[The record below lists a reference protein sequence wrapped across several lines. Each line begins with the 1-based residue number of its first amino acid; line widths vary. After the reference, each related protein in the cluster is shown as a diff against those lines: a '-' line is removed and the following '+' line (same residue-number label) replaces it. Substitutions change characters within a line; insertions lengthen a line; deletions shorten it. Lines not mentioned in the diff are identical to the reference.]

1 MNQPDRRLTLKLLL
15 AYALALSL
23 MLAVALPGAST
34 GQVVRVVVAGVIG
47 AGLVY
52 VIGRRLQSRVRARS
66 EQLIGEVNAARATV
80 DRAEEDRRLLEQVL
94 AVVRQGVVLVGEDDV
109 IAYTNPAADELIRP
123 SARLSSLVPHGLQT
137 LVRQARVE
145 QRVTEA
151 DLEYGSPVRTLRA
164 AAVLFPAD
172 KRVLVTITDVTTS
185 NRMEAIRRDFVAAA
199 SHELKTPVASIL
211 ASTEALGLALAR
223 DPASAA
229 RFATQVERSARQLA
243 KLVSDLLDLSR
254 VESSTMEAEPV
265 DVGPM
270 VEAEVAR
277 ARGAAAEAEIA
288 LSVEADRIAVMG
300 SRPDLALAVRN
311 LLDNA
316 IRHTPRGGSISVTVL
331 AHNGRCQIMVADT
344 GEGIPRRELPRVF
357 ERFYRVDSARSRTTG
372 GTGLGLAI
380 VKHVAEGHLGE
391 VSVES
396 ELGVGS
402 RFRIDLPGHVPD
414 EPFRV

>member
-1 MNQPDRRLTLKLLL
+1 MNQPDRRLSLTLLL
-15 AYALALSL
+15 AYSLAFSL
-23 MLAVALPGAST
+23 TLAAVLPGAGT
-34 GQVVRVVVAGVIG
+34 GQLVRVLGAGVIG
-47 AGLVY
+47 AGLVFA
-52 VIGRRLQSRVRARS
+52 IGRRFERRVETRS
-66 EQLIGEVNAARATV
+66 ELLTDEVSTARAV
-80 DRAEEDRRLLEQVL
+80 ADRAEDDRRLLEQVL

-109 IAYTNPAADELIRP
+109 IAYTNPAANELIRP
-123 SARLSSLVPHGLQT
+123 SDRLSSLVPHGLQT

-145 QRVTEA
+145 QRVTEG
-151 DLEYGSPVRTLRA
+151 DLEYGSPVRMLRA

-172 KRVLVTITDVTTS
+172 KRVLLTITDVTTS

-199 SHELKTPVASIL
+199 SHELKTPVASII
-211 ASTEALGLALAR
+211 ASTEALGLALAH
-223 DPASAA
+223 DPASAE

-254 VESSTMEAEPV
+254 VESSTMEAESV
-265 DVGPM
+265 DVGQM
-270 VEAEVAR
+270 VEVEVAR
-277 ARGAAAEAEIA
+277 ARAVAADVEVD
-288 LSVEADRIAVMG
+288 LSVEADRVAVMG

-316 IRHTPRGGSISVTVL
+316 LRHTSRGGSISVTVS
-331 AHNGRCQIMVADT
+331 ASNGRCHITVADT
-344 GEGIPRRELPRVF
+344 GEGIPRRELPRIF

-380 VKHVAEGHLGE
+380 VKHVVEGHRGE

-402 RFRIDLPGHVPD
+402 RFRIDLPA
-414 EPFRV
+414 

>member
-1 MNQPDRRLTLKLLL
+1 MNQPDRRLTLKLLGAYLL
-15 AYALALSL
+15 AFSL
-23 MLAVALPGAST
+23 T
-34 GQVVRVVVAGVIG
+34 VVVVLGAGVATSRAAGMVGAGLLG

-52 VIGRRLQSRVRARS
+52 VIGRNLQRRVDSLSDR
-66 EQLIGEVNAARATV
+66 LIGEKNTARAMA

-109 IAYTNPAADELIRP
+109 IAYANPAANELIRP
-123 SARLSSLVPHGLQT
+123 ADRLASLVPHGLQR

-145 QRVTEA
+145 QNVAEG
-151 DLEYGSPVRTLRA
+151 DLEHGAPVRTLRA

-172 KRVLVTITDVTTS
+172 KRVLVTITDVTAS

-211 ASTEALGLALAR
+211 ASAEALGLALSR

-229 RFATQVERSARQLA
+229 RFAVQVERSARQLA

-254 VESSTMEAEPV
+254 VESSSMESEPV
-265 DVGPM
+265 AVGPM
-270 VEAEVAR
+270 VESEVAR
-277 ARGAAAEAEIA
+277 VKAAVAEAEIA
-288 LSVEADRIAVMG
+288 LSVEAAPVVVVG

-316 IRHTPRGGSISVTVL
+316 IRHTPRGGSISVTVS
-331 AHNGRCQIMVADT
+331 ADDGRCYITVADT
-344 GEGIPRRELPRVF
+344 GEGIPRRELPRIF
-357 ERFYRVDSARSRTTG
+357 ERFYRVDTARSRTTG

-380 VKHVAEGHLGE
+380 VKHVADGHRGE

-402 RFRIDLPGHVPD
+402 RFRIDLPAYTAG
-414 EPFRV
+414 

>member
-1 MNQPDRRLTLKLLL
+1 MNQPDRRLTLKLLGAYLL
-15 AYALALSL
+15 AFSL
-23 MLAVALPGAST
+23 T
-34 GQVVRVVVAGVIG
+34 VVVVLGAGVATIRAAGMVGAGLLG

-52 VIGRRLQSRVRARS
+52 VIGRNLQRRVDSLSDR
-66 EQLIGEVNAARATV
+66 LIGEKNTARAMA

-109 IAYTNPAADELIRP
+109 IAYANPAANELIRP
-123 SARLSSLVPHGLQT
+123 ADRLASLVPHGLQR

-145 QRVTEA
+145 QNVAEG
-151 DLEYGSPVRTLRA
+151 DLEHGAPVRTLRA

-172 KRVLVTITDVTTS
+172 KRVLVTITDVTAS

-211 ASTEALGLALAR
+211 ASAEALGLALSR

-229 RFATQVERSARQLA
+229 RFAVQVERSARQLA

-254 VESSTMEAEPV
+254 VESSSMESEPV
-265 DVGPM
+265 AVGPM
-270 VEAEVAR
+270 VESEVAR
-277 ARGAAAEAEIA
+277 VKAAVAEAEIA
-288 LSVEADRIAVMG
+288 LSVEAAPVVVVG
-300 SRPDLALAVRN
+300 SQPDLALAVRN

-316 IRHTPRGGSISVTVL
+316 IRHTPRGGSISVTVS
-331 AHNGRCQIMVADT
+331 ADDGRCYITVADT
-344 GEGIPRRELPRVF
+344 GEGIPRRELPRIF
-357 ERFYRVDSARSRTTG
+357 ERFYRVDTARSRTTG

-380 VKHVAEGHLGE
+380 VKHVADGHRGE

-402 RFRIDLPGHVPD
+402 RFRIDLPAYTAG
-414 EPFRV
+414 

>member
-1 MNQPDRRLTLKLLL
+1 MNTPDRRLTLKLLFAYLL
-15 AYALALSL
+15 AFSL
-23 MLAVALPGAST
+23 TLMAVMPNARASQLV
-34 GQVVRVVVAGVIG
+34 GVAGAGLIG

-52 VIGRRLQSRVRARS
+52 TIGRRLQSRVEA
-66 EQLIGEVNAARATV
+66 IGQGLAAEATTARAV
-80 DRAEEDRRLLEQVL
+80 ADQAEEDRRLLEQVL
-94 AVVRQGVVLVGEDDV
+94 SVVRQGVVLVGEDDV
-109 IAYTNPAADELIRP
+109 IAYTNPAANELIKP
-123 SARLSSLVPHGLQT
+123 SDRLSSLVPHGLQT

-145 QRVTEA
+145 QKVTEG

-172 KRVLVTITDVTTS
+172 KRVLVTITDVTAS

-211 ASTEALGLALAR
+211 ASSEALGLALTR

-277 ARGAAAEAEIA
+277 VKGAAAEAEIA
-288 LSVEADRIAVMG
+288 LHFEAARVAVMG

-316 IRHTPRGGSISVTVL
+316 IRHTSRGGSISVTVS
-331 AHNGRCQIMVADT
+331 AHNGRCHIIVADT
-344 GEGIPRRELPRVF
+344 GEGIPSRELPRIF
-357 ERFYRVDSARSRTTG
+357 ERFYRVDSARSRATG

-380 VKHVAEGHLGE
+380 VKHVAEGHRGE

-396 ELGVGS
+396 ELGAGS
-402 RFRIDLPGHVPD
+402 RFRIDLPAYVPD
-414 EPFRV
+414 

>member
-1 MNQPDRRLTLKLLL
+1 MNQPDRRLTLRLLFAYLL
-15 AYALALSL
+15 AFSL
-23 MLAVALPGAST
+23 TLVAVVPEANAKQLVT
-34 GQVVRVVVAGVIG
+34 VAGAGLIG

-52 VIGRRLQSRVRARS
+52 VIGKRLQRRVEATEERLTADA
-66 EQLIGEVNAARATV
+66 NTARAV
-80 DRAEEDRRLLEQVL
+80 ANRAEEDRRLLEQVL

-109 IAYTNPAADELIRP
+109 IAYANPAANELIRP
-123 SARLSSLVPHGLQT
+123 ADRLSGLVPHGLQT

-145 QRVTEA
+145 QSVTEG

-172 KRVLVTITDVTTS
+172 KRVLVTITDVTAS

-211 ASTEALGLALAR
+211 ASTEALALALAR
-223 DPASAA
+223 DPASAE
-229 RFATQVERSARQLA
+229 RFVTQVERSARQLA

-254 VESSTMEAEPV
+254 VESSTMEAETV
-265 DVGPM
+265 EVGPM

-277 ARGAAAEAEIA
+277 VRGAAAEAEVA
-288 LSVEADRIAVMG
+288 LGLQTAPVTVMG

-316 IRHTPRGGSISVTVL
+316 IRHTARGGSISVTVS
-331 AHNGRCQIMVADT
+331 AHHGRCHITVADT
-344 GEGIPRRELPRVF
+344 GEGIPRRELPRIF
-357 ERFYRVDSARSRTTG
+357 ERFYRVDSARSRATG

-380 VKHVAEGHLGE
+380 VKHVAEGHRGE

-396 ELGVGS
+396 ELGAGS
-402 RFRIDLPGHVPD
+402 KFRIDLPAHVPA
-414 EPFRV
+414 

>member
-1 MNQPDRRLTLKLLL
+1 MTQPDRRLTLKLLFAFFL
-15 AYALALSL
+15 AFSLTLVAVMPEAGPGL
-23 MLAVALPGAST
+23 MLRVGGA
-34 GQVVRVVVAGVIG
+34 GLIG
-47 AGLVY
+47 AVLVY
-52 VIGRRLQSRVRARS
+52 VIGTRIQNRVAAMGQGLAA
-66 EQLIGEVNAARATV
+66 EADTARAV
-80 DRAEEDRRLLEQVL
+80 ASRAEEDRRLLEQVL
-94 AVVRQGVVLVGEDDV
+94 AVVRQGVVLVGENDV
-109 IAYTNPAADELIRP
+109 IAYTNPAASELIRP
-123 SARLSSLVPHGLQT
+123 ADRLSSLVPHGLQT

-145 QRVTEA
+145 QRVTEG
-151 DLEYGSPVRTLRA
+151 DLEYGNPVRTLRA

-172 KRVLVTITDVTTS
+172 KRVLLTITDVTAS

-211 ASTEALGLALAR
+211 ASTEALALALAR
-223 DPASAA
+223 DPASAE
-229 RFATQVERSARQLA
+229 RFANQVERSAQQLA

-265 DVGPM
+265 EIGPM

-277 ARGAAAEAEIA
+277 VRGAAAEAEISLGFQTA
-288 LSVEADRIAVMG
+288 PVAVMG

-316 IRHTPRGGSISVTVL
+316 IRHTSRGGSIAVTVS
-331 AHNGRCQIMVADT
+331 AHNGRCHITVADT
-344 GEGIPRRELPRVF
+344 GEGIPSRELPRIF
-357 ERFYRVDSARSRTTG
+357 ERFYRVDSARSRATG

-380 VKHVAEGHLGE
+380 VKHVAEGHRGE

-402 RFRIDLPGHVPD
+402 KFRIDLPAYLPA
-414 EPFRV
+414 

>member
-1 MNQPDRRLTLKLLL
+1 MNQPDRRLPLKLLVAYSL
-15 AYALALSL
+15 AFSL
-23 MLAVALPGAST
+23 TLAVVVPGAGTS
-34 GQVVRVVVAGVIG
+34 QLLRVVG
-47 AGLVY
+47 AGLIGAVLIY
-52 VIGRRLQSRVRARS
+52 VIGTRFQSRVEANS
-66 EQLIGEVNAARATV
+66 ERLSREADASQTV
-80 DRAEEDRRLLEQVL
+80 ADRAEEDRRLLEQVL

-109 IAYTNPAADELIRP
+109 IAYTNPAANELIKP
-123 SARLSSLVPHGLQT
+123 SDRLSSLVPHGLQT

-145 QRVTEA
+145 QRVTEG
-151 DLEYGSPVRTLRA
+151 DLEYGSPVRMLRA

-223 DPASAA
+223 DPASAE

-265 DVGPM
+265 DVAPM

-277 ARGAAAEAEIA
+277 ARGAAAEAEIT
-288 LSVEADRIAVMG
+288 LSVEAERVAVLG

-316 IRHTPRGGSISVTVL
+316 IRHTARGGSISVTVS
-331 AHNGRCQIMVADT
+331 ASNGRCRITVADT
-344 GEGIPRRELPRVF
+344 GEGIPRRELPRIF
-357 ERFYRVDSARSRTTG
+357 ERFYRVDTARSRVTG

-391 VSVES
+391 VTVES

-402 RFRIDLPGHVPD
+402 KFRIDLPAYVPD
-414 EPFRV
+414 

>member
-1 MNQPDRRLTLKLLL
+1 MNTPDRRLALKLLVAYLL
-15 AYALALSL
+15 AFSL
-23 MLAVALPGAST
+23 TLVTVIPDARASQLV
-34 GQVVRVVVAGVIG
+34 GVAGAGLIG

-52 VIGRRLQSRVRARS
+52 AIGRRLQSRVEA
-66 EQLIGEVNAARATV
+66 IGEGLAAEATTARAMA
-80 DRAEEDRRLLEQVL
+80 DQAEENRRLLEQVL
-94 AVVRQGVVLVGEDDV
+94 VVVRQGVVLVGEDDV
-109 IAYTNPAADELIRP
+109 IAYTNPAANELIKP
-123 SARLSSLVPHGLQT
+123 SDRLSSLVPHGLQT

-145 QRVTEA
+145 QRVTEG

-172 KRVLVTITDVTTS
+172 KRVLVTITDVTAS

-211 ASTEALGLALAR
+211 ASSEALGLALAR
-223 DPASAA
+223 DPASAE

-254 VESSTMEAEPV
+254 VESTMEAEPV

-277 ARGAAAEAEIA
+277 VKGAAAEAEIA
-288 LSVEADRIAVMG
+288 LDFEAARVAVMG

-316 IRHTPRGGSISVTVL
+316 IRHTSRGGSISVTVS
-331 AHNGRCQIMVADT
+331 AHNGRCHIIVVDT
-344 GEGIPRRELPRVF
+344 GEGIPSRELPRIF
-357 ERFYRVDSARSRTTG
+357 ERFYRVDSARSRATG

-380 VKHVAEGHLGE
+380 VKHVAEGHRGE

-396 ELGVGS
+396 ELGAGS
-402 RFRIDLPGHVPD
+402 RFRIDLPAYVPD
-414 EPFRV
+414 

>member
-15 AYALALSL
+15 AYALAFSLSL
-23 MLAVALPGAST
+23 AASVPGAPT
-34 GQVVRVVVAGVIG
+34 RQVVRVVGALVIG

-52 VIGRRLQSRVRARS
+52 VIGRRLQSRVKART
-66 EQLIGEVNAARATV
+66 ELLIVEVNAARAAA

-94 AVVRQGVVLVGEDDV
+94 AVVRQGVLLVGEDDV
-109 IAYTNPAADELIRP
+109 IAYTNPAANELIRP
-123 SARLSSLVPHGLQT
+123 SDRLSGLVPHGLQT
-137 LVRQARVE
+137 LVRQARAE
-145 QRVTEA
+145 QKVTEG

-172 KRVLVTITDVTTS
+172 KRVLVTITDVTAS

-211 ASTEALGLALAR
+211 ASTDALGLALAR
-223 DPASAA
+223 DPASAE

-277 ARGAAAEAEIA
+277 ARSTAAGAEIA
-288 LSVEADRIAVMG
+288 LSVEAEHIAVMG

-316 IRHTPRGGSISVTVL
+316 LRHTPRGGSISVTVS
-331 AHNGRCQIMVADT
+331 AHNGRCHIVVADT

-380 VKHVAEGHLGE
+380 VKHVAEGHRGE

-402 RFRIDLPGHVPD
+402 RFRIDLPAYVPD
-414 EPFRV
+414 

>member
-1 MNQPDRRLTLKLLL
+1 MNTPDRRLALKLLVAYLL
-15 AYALALSL
+15 AFSL
-23 MLAVALPGAST
+23 TLVTVIPEARASQLV
-34 GQVVRVVVAGVIG
+34 GVAGAGLIG

-52 VIGRRLQSRVRARS
+52 AIGRRLQSRVEA
-66 EQLIGEVNAARATV
+66 IGEGLAAEATTARAMA
-80 DRAEEDRRLLEQVL
+80 DQAEENRRLLEQVL
-94 AVVRQGVVLVGEDDV
+94 VVVRQGVVLVGEDDV
-109 IAYTNPAADELIRP
+109 IAYTNPAANELIKP
-123 SARLSSLVPHGLQT
+123 SDRLSNLVPHGLQT

-145 QRVTEA
+145 QRVTEG

-172 KRVLVTITDVTTS
+172 KRVLVTITDVTAS

-211 ASTEALGLALAR
+211 ASSEALGLALAR
-223 DPASAA
+223 DPASAE

-277 ARGAAAEAEIA
+277 VKGAAAEAEIA
-288 LSVEADRIAVMG
+288 LDFEAASVAVMG

-316 IRHTPRGGSISVTVL
+316 VRHTSRGGSISVTVS
-331 AHNGRCQIMVADT
+331 AHNGRCHIMVADT
-344 GEGIPRRELPRVF
+344 GEGIPSRELPRIF
-357 ERFYRVDSARSRTTG
+357 ERFYRVDSARSRATG

-380 VKHVAEGHLGE
+380 VKHVAEGHRGE

-396 ELGVGS
+396 ELGAGS
-402 RFRIDLPGHVPD
+402 RFRIDLPAYVPD
-414 EPFRV
+414 

>member
-1 MNQPDRRLTLKLLL
+1 MNQPDRRLPLKLLGAYGL
-15 AYALALSL
+15 AFSLILA
-23 MLAVALPGAST
+23 AVLPGART
-34 GQVVRVVVAGVIG
+34 GQVPRVIG
-47 AGLVY
+47 AGLLGAGLVY
-52 VIGRRLQSRVRARS
+52 ALGKRFQNRI
-66 EQLIGEVNAARATV
+66 EARAELLTNAV
-80 DRAEEDRRLLEQVL
+80 NTAQAVADRADEDRRLLEQVL
-94 AVVRQGVVLVGEDDV
+94 AVVRQGVVVVGEDDV

-123 SARLSSLVPHGLQT
+123 SDRLSSLVPHGLQT
-137 LVRQARVE
+137 LVRQARAE
-145 QRVTEA
+145 QEVAEG
-151 DLEYGSPVRTLRA
+151 DLEYGNPVRTLRA

-223 DPASAA
+223 DPASAE

-265 DVGPM
+265 DVAPI

-277 ARGAAAEAEIA
+277 ARGAAADAGVG
-288 LSVEADRIAVMG
+288 LSVKADRVAVMG
-300 SRPDLALAVRN
+300 SGPDLALAVRN

-316 IRHTPRGGSISVTVL
+316 IRHTPRGGTISVTAS
-331 AHNGRCQIMVADT
+331 AHNGRCHITVADS
-344 GEGIPRRELPRVF
+344 GEGIPRRELPRIF

-380 VKHVAEGHLGE
+380 VKHVAEGHRGE

-402 RFRIDLPGHVPD
+402 KFRMDLPAHLPD
-414 EPFRV
+414 

>member
-1 MNQPDRRLTLKLLL
+1 MNQPDRRLSLTLLL
-15 AYALALSL
+15 AYSLTFSLTLA
-23 MLAVALPGAST
+23 AVVAGAGT
-34 GQVVRVVVAGVIG
+34 GQLVGVVGAGVIG
-47 AGLVY
+47 AGLVFA
-52 VIGRRLQSRVRARS
+52 IGRGFEHRVETRS
-66 EQLIGEVNAARATV
+66 ELLAGEVNTARAV
-80 DRAEEDRRLLEQVL
+80 ADRAEEDRRLLEQVL

-109 IAYTNPAADELIRP
+109 IAYTNPAANELIRP
-123 SARLSSLVPHGLQT
+123 SDRLSSLVPHGLQT

-145 QRVTEA
+145 QSVTEG
-151 DLEYGSPVRTLRA
+151 DLEYGSPVRMLRA

-172 KRVLVTITDVTTS
+172 KRVLLTITDVTTS

-199 SHELKTPVASIL
+199 SHELKTPVASII
-211 ASTEALGLALAR
+211 ASTEALGLALAH
-223 DPASAA
+223 DPASAE

-254 VESSTMEAEPV
+254 VESSTMEAESV
-265 DVGPM
+265 DVGQM

-277 ARGAAAEAEIA
+277 ARAVAAGVEVD
-288 LSVEADRIAVMG
+288 LSVEGDRVAVMG

-316 IRHTPRGGSISVTVL
+316 LRHTSRGGSISVTVS
-331 AHNGRCQIMVADT
+331 ASNGRCHITVADT
-344 GEGIPRRELPRVF
+344 GEGIPRRELPRIF

-380 VKHVAEGHLGE
+380 VKHVVEGHRGE

-402 RFRIDLPGHVPD
+402 RFRIDLPA
-414 EPFRV
+414 